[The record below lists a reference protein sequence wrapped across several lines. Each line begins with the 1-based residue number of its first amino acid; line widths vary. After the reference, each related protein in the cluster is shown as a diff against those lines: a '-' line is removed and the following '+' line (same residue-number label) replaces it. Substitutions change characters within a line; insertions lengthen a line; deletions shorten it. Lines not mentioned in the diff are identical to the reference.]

1 MFSRDRALGLRKVS
15 DQHIAH
21 SPYVSMVGDEFC
33 FPDGLIDLLSKGFPT
48 ISFRRAALHD
58 EGEPQAWAEAE
69 AHHRLII
76 MDATYVADLADA
88 ARFLKMSGAER
99 LVLAYQHQPPD
110 QALLLHALQQ
120 DATPRL
126 GLLPLNVQIDVLIS
140 MVRLLLHGQ
149 LVFPIEALH
158 ALSISNGQVTT
169 SEGEQAVQLTPAAL
183 PAEDDHAGE
192 LTPREWE
199 VLTLL
204 AQGKQNKILAAE
216 LGLSEH
222 TVKLHIHHLIRKL
235 GVSNRTGA
243 VVWYLGHVEAAQAA
257 AARK

>member
-1 MFSRDRALGLRKVS
+1 
-15 DQHIAH
+15 
-21 SPYVSMVGDEFC
+21 
-33 FPDGLIDLLSKGFPT
+33 
-48 ISFRRAALHD
+48 
-58 EGEPQAWAEAE
+58 
-69 AHHRLII
+69 
-76 MDATYVADLADA
+76 
-88 ARFLKMSGAER
+88 
-99 LVLAYQHQPPD
+99 
-110 QALLLHALQQ
+110 
-120 DATPRL
+120 
-126 GLLPLNVQIDVLIS
+126 
-140 MVRLLLHGQ
+140 
-149 LVFPIEALH
+149 
-158 ALSISNGQVTT
+158 
-169 SEGEQAVQLTPAAL
+169 VQLTPAAL